1 MNFLKILAARIN
13 PGAIGYNDP
22 ITSADAFLG
31 KALGVVY
38 SIAGIVA
45 VIVIIIGGFMYI
57 TSAGNTDRIKTAKNA
72 ILYPVIGLV
81 VVITAFIIT
90 RYVIGVF

>member
-1 MNFLKILAARIN
+1 MDFVRFLAATIT
-13 PGAIGYNDP
+13 PGAIGYDSP
-22 ITSADAFLG
+22 ITNASTFLAR
-31 KALGVVY
+31 ALGVTY

-72 ILYPVIGLV
+72 ILYSVIGLV

>member
-1 MNFLKILAARIN
+1 MILN
-13 PGAIGYNDP
+13 
-22 ITSADAFLG
+22 
-31 KALGVVY
+31 
-38 SIAGIVA
+38 A

-72 ILYPVIGLV
+72 ILYSVIGLV

>member
-1 MNFLKILAARIN
+1 
-13 PGAIGYNDP
+13 
-22 ITSADAFLG
+22 
-31 KALGVVY
+31 
-38 SIAGIVA
+38 
-45 VIVIIIGGFMYI
+45 MYI

-72 ILYPVIGLV
+72 ILYSVIGLV